1 MRILGLDPGSHHT
14 GYGCLEVDGG
24 RLSAVVFGRIS
35 PPRRLPLAERL
46 ARVVG
51 ELSAVLEDWGPE
63 AAVLETPFLGL
74 NPRSLVV
81 LAQARGAL
89 LALAAQRGIAVH
101 EYSPAEI
108 KSAVAGNGRAD
119 KEQVERMVRL
129 QLALGGEPLAADAAD
144 ALAAALCYAVRQRLD
159 RLVRGR

>member
-14 GYGCLEVDGG
+14 GYGFLETEAGG
-24 RLSAVVFGRIS
+24 LRALVFGRIS
-35 PPRRLPLAERL
+35 PPRRLPLAQRL
-46 ARVVG
+46 ANVVA
-51 ELSAVLEDWGPE
+51 ELSALIEAWGPD

-108 KSAVAGNGRAD
+108 KSAVAGDGRAD

-129 QLALGGEPLAADAAD
+129 QLALGGERMAADAAD

-159 RLVRGR
+159 RLMRGR

>member
-14 GYGCLEVDGG
+14 GYGFLDAEAG
-24 RLSAVVFGRIS
+24 RFRVLVFGRIS
-35 PPRRLPLAERL
+35 PPRALTLEERL
-46 ARVVG
+46 ARLVA
-51 ELSAVLEDWGPE
+51 ELSTLIDEWGPE
-63 AAVLETPFLGL
+63 AAVLEAPFLGL

-89 LALAAQRGIAVH
+89 LALAAQRGVAVH

-108 KSAVAGNGRAD
+108 KSAVAGHGRAD

-129 QLALGGEPLAADAAD
+129 QLALGAERMAADAAD
-144 ALAAALCYAVRQRLD
+144 ALAAALCYALRQRLD
-159 RLVRGR
+159 RLVRGH

>member
-1 MRILGLDPGSHHT
+1 VRILGLDPGSHHT
-14 GYGCLEVDGG
+14 GYGFLETEAG
-24 RLSAVVFGRIS
+24 RQRVLVFGRIS
-35 PPRRLPLAERL
+35 PSRRLPVEQRL
-46 ARVVG
+46 AQVVT
-51 ELSAVLEDWGPE
+51 ELSTLIERWRPD
-63 AAVLETPFLGL
+63 AAVLESPFLGL
-74 NPRSLVV
+74 NPRSLVI

-89 LALAAQRGIAVH
+89 LALAAQRGVVVH

-129 QLALGGEPLAADAAD
+129 QLALGAERLAADAAD

-159 RLVRGR
+159 RLVRGH

>member
-1 MRILGLDPGSHHT
+1 VL
-14 GYGCLEVDGG
+14 
-24 RLSAVVFGRIS
+24 VFGRIS
-35 PPRRLPLAERL
+35 PSRRLPVEQRL
-46 ARVVG
+46 AQVVT
-51 ELSAVLEDWGPE
+51 ELSTLIERWRPD
-63 AAVLETPFLGL
+63 AAVLESPFLGL
-74 NPRSLVV
+74 NPRSLVI

-89 LALAAQRGIAVH
+89 LALAAQRGVVVH

-129 QLALGGEPLAADAAD
+129 QLALGAERLAADAAD

-159 RLVRGR
+159 RLVRGH